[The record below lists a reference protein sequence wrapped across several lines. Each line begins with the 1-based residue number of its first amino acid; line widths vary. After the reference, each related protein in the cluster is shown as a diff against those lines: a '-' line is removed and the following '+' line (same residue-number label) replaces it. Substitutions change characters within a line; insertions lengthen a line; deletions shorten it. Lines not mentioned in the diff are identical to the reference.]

1 MPYWEISPLDGYLR
15 ACALGSGQSSMASM
29 AMDVPIHDSIK
40 RKPAFCSG
48 FRSGFMLAAT
58 MMTATVMDARR
69 A

>member
-1 MPYWEISPLDGYLR
+1 
-15 ACALGSGQSSMASM
+15 M